1 MTSSSA
7 KADGHAPGAIPPCK
21 GGIEGG
27 LAPGADLGLRKVLE
41 HIPHR
46 EPFLF
51 VDELVEIGE
60 RRIRARKYI
69 DPTLDFF
76 RGHYPDEPIMPGV
89 LLCECCFQAGAL
101 LMSHRAKP
109 RASVRA
115 MMPVLT
121 RIQDARFK
129 RIVRPGE
136 TLDIEVSIDDEV
148 DNAFYMTGR
157 ASVAG
162 EMAVR
167 VSFACMASET

>member
-1 MTSSSA
+1 MSGISA
-7 KADGHAPGAIPPCK
+7 IY
-21 GGIEGG
+21 E
-27 LAPGADLGLRKVLE
+27 L
-41 HIPHR
+41 IPHR

-51 VDELVEIGE
+51 VDEVVEVGE
-60 RRIRARKYI
+60 RSVCARKYI
-69 DPTLDFF
+69 DPSWEVF
-76 RGHYPDEPIMPGV
+76 RGHYPGEPIMPGV

-101 LMSHRAKP
+101 LMANRGDSPGIAR
-109 RASVRA
+109 
-115 MMPVLT
+115 PVLT

-136 TLDIEVSIDDEV
+136 TLDIEVSLDDEV

-167 VSFACMASET
+167 VSFACMAAANGG